1 MIEFPK
7 TAAFGTRITVAQLKK
22 QGLKS
27 SLAENVKTLTWSY
40 KLSPETMRLAP
51 TEAVKEIEVMDL
63 VLKERGA
70 AARTMAALISA
81 LDGLIPSPLLFRVY
95 DETGEALGLMFNLKA
110 SGGALHGTSEM
121 FRLFKT
127 VEEVPSPVGVTS
139 LESYFKALAV
149 QCAGMTP
156 RDGETLR
163 DLEDRHY
170 RLESLKAEL
179 KDHESKMAKERQ
191 PENKY
196 RLAKER
202 QRLQKEIAN
211 VVA

>member
-40 KLSPETMRLAP
+40 KLSPETMQLAP

-63 VLKERGA
+63 VLKERGT

-81 LDGLIPSPLLFRVY
+81 IDGLIPSPLLFRVY
-95 DETGEALGLMFNLKA
+95 DETGDELGLMFNLKA
-110 SGGALHGTSEM
+110 SGGALHGTSEV

-127 VEEVPSPVGVTS
+127 VEEVSSPVGVTS
-139 LESYFKALAV
+139 LESYLKALAV
-149 QCAGMTP
+149 PCAGMTP

-170 RLESLKAEL
+170 RLESLRADFQEVENKLAKA
-179 KDHESKMAKERQ
+179 RQ
-191 PENKY
+191 PEIKY

>member
-1 MIEFPK
+1 
-7 TAAFGTRITVAQLKK
+7 
-22 QGLKS
+22 
-27 SLAENVKTLTWSY
+27 
-40 KLSPETMRLAP
+40 
-51 TEAVKEIEVMDL
+51 
-63 VLKERGA
+63 
-70 AARTMAALISA
+70 
-81 LDGLIPSPLLFRVY
+81 
-95 DETGEALGLMFNLKA
+95 
-110 SGGALHGTSEM
+110 M

-139 LESYFKALAV
+139 LESYLKALAV
-149 QCAGMTP
+149 QCAGLTP

-179 KDHESKMAKERQ
+179 KDRESKMAKERQ
-191 PENKY
+191 LENKY